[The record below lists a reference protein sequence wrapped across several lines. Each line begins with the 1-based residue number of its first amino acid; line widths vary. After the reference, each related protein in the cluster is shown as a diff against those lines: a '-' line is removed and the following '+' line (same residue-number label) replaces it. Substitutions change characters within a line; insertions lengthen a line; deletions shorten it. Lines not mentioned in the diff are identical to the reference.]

1 MSEKPN
7 AEQASKKLPPKVRD
21 ECSQGGYGYMK
32 RRRGLLSFEV
42 DKIKDKV
49 SKPDPKDT

>member
-1 MSEKPN
+1 MSKKPSS
-7 AEQASKKLPPKVRD
+7 EQTSKKLLPKALS

-42 DKIKDKV
+42 DEIKDKV
-49 SKPDPKDT
+49 SKPNPKDT